1 MRIKPPSLLDEVIA
15 GVIFVWT
22 LLTVL
27 IVLQA
32 MPCLMVGASCTWGN

>member
-1 MRIKPPSLLDEVIA
+1 MRTNPPSLRDEAIA

-32 MPCLMVGASCTWGN
+32 MPCLLVGVSCTWGK